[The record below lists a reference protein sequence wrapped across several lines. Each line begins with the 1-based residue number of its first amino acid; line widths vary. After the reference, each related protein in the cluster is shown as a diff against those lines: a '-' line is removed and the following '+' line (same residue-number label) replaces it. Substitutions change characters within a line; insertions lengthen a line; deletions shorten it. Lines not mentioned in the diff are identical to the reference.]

1 MKISA
6 QFSMWASV
14 VFALACFGVAL
25 NGLSEIDAMDA
36 AARAD
41 ARGFAYFWL
50 FLGVVA
56 AACGV
61 VSWRIVKRENA
72 NPSD

>member
-14 VFALACFGVAL
+14 VFALACFSVAF

-36 AARAD
+36 AARGD
-41 ARGFAYFWL
+41 AGGYAYFWL
-50 FLGVVA
+50 FLGAVA
-56 AACGV
+56 TACGV
-61 VSWRIVKRENA
+61 VSWWIVKRENA